1 MTDWFTFAAFRQ
13 NHLFF
18 MTLKILTVAS
28 LATFEIYVAI
38 PTGFAFGLSPWAIFF
53 ASVTGGLAGVFIAG
67 FLGDKIRALF
77 HKKKPT
83 KENAEKKHP
92 AILRLWNK
100 YGIIGL
106 GFLGTMSVGAP
117 ISIAMGV
124 GLNANLKKLLTWCCI
139 AVVTRCILFT
149 LIGYYGLQLF

>member
-1 MTDWFTFAAFRQ
+1 MF
-13 NHLFF
+13 
-18 MTLKILTVAS
+18 LKALTVAG

-38 PTGFAFGLSPWAIFF
+38 PTGFAFGLSSWTIFI
-53 ASVTGGLAGVFIAG
+53 ASVTGGLIGTFVAA

-83 KENAEKKHP
+83 KDAAEKKHP
-92 AILRLWNK
+92 MMLRLWNK

-117 ISIAMGV
+117 ISLAVGI
-124 GLNANLKKLLTWCCI
+124 GLNANVKKLATWCCI
-139 AVVTRCILFT
+139 GVITRCIVFT
-149 LIGYYGLQLF
+149 LVGWYGLKLF